1 MYKLTPEGMW
11 LVRVPLHLTKLTH
24 FLVPPYVMYL
34 HNNVIK
40 KVNIHGGELA
50 NIYSGGQ
57 PRGLA
62 FDYR

>member
-1 MYKLTPEGMW
+1 MCAIANNTCTNEVLAFF
-11 LVRVPLHLTKLTH
+11 HCI
-24 FLVPPYVMYL
+24 VPPYVMYIR
-34 HNNVIK
+34 HSNIIQR
-40 KVNIHGGELA
+40 VNIHGGELT